1 MVLPI
6 NEIIQ
11 GDCLEVMKDWPDNCV
26 DLVLTDPP
34 YGISADKG
42 SIGYGYIDS
51 RRYNDNWDKS
61 SPLQSYFDE
70 ILRVS
75 KNAIIWGGNFFTD
88 KLPVSPHW
96 LVWDKVADIQFDN
109 PFSDCELAWTNIN
122 RKSVKK
128 HICIQQGFIST
139 EKTRHHPTQKPVQ
152 LFTWCLDKY
161 TKVGFTVLDCYLG
174 SGTTCVAAK
183 MLGRDYIG
191 IDISKEY
198 CQIARDRLKAV
209 DTGVPVKE
217 ARKGQKALFGS

>member
-1 MVLPI
+1 MNLPE
-6 NEIIQ
+6 NQIIQ
-11 GDCLEVMKDWPDNCV
+11 GDCLEILKDFPDNCV

-51 RRYNDNWDKS
+51 RRYEGEWDNQSPDQKYFND
-61 SPLQSYFDE
+61 

-75 KNAIIWGGNFFTD
+75 KKAIIWGGNFFTD

-128 HICIQQGFIST
+128 HICIQQGFISA
-139 EKTRHHPTQKPVQ
+139 EKERHHPTQKPVQ
-152 LFTWCLDKY
+152 LFNWCLDKY
-161 TKVGFTVLDCYLG
+161 TKPFDLILDCYLG
-174 SGTTCVAAK
+174 SGTTCVAAE
-183 MLGRDYIG
+183 MLGRRWIG
-191 IDISKEY
+191 IDRHFKRILRHSK
-198 CQIARDRLKAV
+198 
-209 DTGVPVKE
+209 G
-217 ARKGQKALFGS
+217 